1 MPDGTPPKAPD
12 PTVEGRK
19 TVRRRVLLAGKVIYN
34 EGTFTVDCR
43 IRDLSDGGA
52 RIILPVGQ
60 VIPTRVVLLDV
71 RARIAYDA
79 EVAWMK
85 SPEIGLKFLG
95 KYTLAGQLPPGLN
108 YLRYFG

>member
-1 MPDGTPPKAPD
+1 MADGTPPEAPI

-34 EGTFTVDCR
+34 EGTFTLDCR
-43 IRDLSDGGA
+43 IRDLSEGGA

-79 EVAWMK
+79 EVVWMK

-95 KYTLAGQLPPGLN
+95 KYALAGQLPPGLN
-108 YLRYFG
+108 YLRHFG